1 VGAAYGVVTQTLRA
15 GMTRKQWSRGDIGV
29 YPYPAT
35 GNRFH
40 AWTIEYRT
48 REEIAIQL
56 ELMPPRGSTL
66 GPIIFHVYLQP
77 AHHRWL
83 VDEFMPAATLA
94 PLGKPAVVQAQADF
108 MANPSGQT
116 YNRPTRGG
124 GTGPIRISGAYILVP
139 FAFIGLL
146 LTGLA
151 GWGVTRWILY
161 RRLDARVGR
170 ALPPSPLSIPADGT
184 RARPSQRS

>member
-1 VGAAYGVVTQTLRA
+1 MKGLSVLVACVAALAVAAPATATKLAPSDRQAINATLDVFGNHAVKRKDVGAAYGVVTQTLRA

-94 PLGKPAVVQAQADF
+94 PIGKPAVV
-108 MANPSGQT
+108 
-116 YNRPTRGG
+116 
-124 GTGPIRISGAYILVP
+124 
-139 FAFIGLL
+139 
-146 LTGLA
+146 
-151 GWGVTRWILY
+151 
-161 RRLDARVGR
+161 
-170 ALPPSPLSIPADGT
+170 
-184 RARPSQRS
+184 